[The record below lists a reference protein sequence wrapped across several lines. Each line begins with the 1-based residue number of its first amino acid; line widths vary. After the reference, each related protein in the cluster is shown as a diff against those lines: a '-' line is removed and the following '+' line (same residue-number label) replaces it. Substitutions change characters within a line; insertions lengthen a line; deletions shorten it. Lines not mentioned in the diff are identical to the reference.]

1 MTAYK
6 FTKPRR
12 PQEFNE
18 AQILKAIAKSGGV
31 YVSPKADGVRL
42 QIIFSEDA
50 NTVVIRS
57 REDKPFRGLALYEE
71 TLNAPH
77 LLDYRVDLAGWTV
90 EAEGIAIDSTG
101 TELVCAET
109 SGTLQRKEPLRLSQ
123 LAIRVFDL
131 HHPVKTKGQDIAQRF
146 QNGYQLAQVYDLLKR
161 VAYNVWPLS
170 PVKVDS
176 LADAFVA
183 YDSYRQA
190 GFEGAVL
197 TPIGAAYA
205 SGKKVASG
213 WKIKPEETKEAT
225 VTGLIEA
232 VEQEASIPKA
242 MIGSLE
248 VTYEDGTKGKV
259 GAGRMTHAER
269 YHYWRNPQDILGRLI
284 EVSSMETNETGGQR
298 HPVFKM
304 FRDTVEDKGV
314 KI

>member
-12 PQEFNE
+12 PLEFNE
-18 AQILKAIAKSGGV
+18 EQILKSIAKNKGI

-42 QIIFSEDA
+42 QIIFTEDA
-50 NTVVIRS
+50 KVVIRS
-57 REDKPFRGLALYEE
+57 REDKPFRGLALYEDA
-71 TLNAPH
+71 LNADH

-90 EAEGIAIDSTG
+90 EAEGVVIDTTG
-101 TELVCAET
+101 NALACAET
-109 SGTLQRKEPLRLSQ
+109 SGTLQRKEPLRLRS
-123 LAIRVFDL
+123 LNFLIFDL
-131 HHPVKTKGQDIAQRF
+131 HHPEKTKGQDIMQRWGNDFQVAQAF
-146 QNGYQLAQVYDLLKR
+146 EFLKR
-161 VAYNVWPLS
+161 VGYATMPLRPTKLVTMS
-170 PVKVDS
+170 AVMNTYE
-176 LADAFVA
+176 AFR
-183 YDSYRQA
+183 SA
-190 GFEGAVL
+190 GYEGSVL

-213 WKIKPEETKEAT
+213 WKVKPEETKEAT

-259 GAGRMTHAER
+259 GAGRMTHPER
-269 YHYWRNPQDILGRLI
+269 YHYWQNPQEILGRLI

-304 FRDTVEDKGV
+304 FRDTLEDKGV